1 MSVTL
6 EERLNAYG
14 PVLDRA
20 MADDLIERAADL
32 SSERARPR
40 RSSRQ
45 LIVAMVVVALACIAA
60 VGVALTGGHSSNS
73 TTATTTTVVTPTGE
87 HASQAAANA
96 ALLPLADLPA
106 GTLSQTPA
114 KPSNVSCTS
123 TPLVKKPRFFAI
135 ATYRLPRSTTRLN
148 DGVNIYAPGGAAQIM
163 RNVREQWN
171 CPVATDPN
179 HPDERWSVATLN
191 FPSIAPGQLSYR
203 ISAQLC
209 SAPRC
214 HDHDHGR
221 RTNPARELEQRLGV
235 DRRIDVGLDT
245 VAEPVR
251 CLTHRTRR
259 IGPIGLRGLC
269 TEGVDSRRVD
279 AWPDPAL
286 QRGRRGPYAEMSCV
300 SGGPDQLTRPLA

>member
-73 TTATTTTVVTPTGE
+73 TTAATTTVVTPEGE

-106 GTLSQTPA
+106 GTISQTPA

-123 TPLVKKPRFFAI
+123 EPLVKKPRFLAV
-135 ATYRLPRSTTRLN
+135 ATYLLPRSSTRLN
-148 DGVNIYAPGGAAQIM
+148 DGVSIYAPGGAAQTM

-179 HPDERWSVATLN
+179 HPDERWSVAKLN
-191 FPSIAPGQLSYR
+191 FPSIAPGQLSYGFQHSYAAQPGVTTT
-203 ISAQLC
+203 ITDDVLVLPVNSSSVLVLTAESTSNSTLPPNLSAA
-209 SAPRC
+209 SPT
-214 HDHDHGR
+214 G
-221 RTNPARELEQRLGV
+221 PGVV
-235 DRRIDVGLDT
+235 DRSAFENFARKAWT
-245 VAEPVR
+245 RAEST
-251 CLTHRTRR
+251 L
-259 IGPIGLRGLC
+259 
-269 TEGVDSRRVD
+269 
-279 AWPDPAL
+279 
-286 QRGRRGPYAEMSCV
+286 GR
-300 SGGPDQLTRPLA
+300 

>member
-45 LIVAMVVVALACIAA
+45 LIVAVVVVAVACIAA
-60 VGVALTGGHSSNS
+60 VGVALTEGHSSNS
-73 TTATTTTVVTPTGE
+73 TTATTTVVTPEGE

-123 TPLVKKPRFFAI
+123 TPLVKKPRFFAV
-135 ATYRLPRSTTRLN
+135 ATYLLPRSSTRLN
-148 DGVNIYAPGGAAQIM
+148 DGVNIYAPGGAAQTM

-179 HPDERWSVATLN
+179 FPDERWSVATLN
-191 FPSIAPGQLSYR
+191 FPSIAPGQLSYGFQHSYAAHPGVTTTITNDVLVLPVNSSSVLVLIAESTSNSTR
-203 ISAQLC
+203 PPNLAA
-209 SAPRC
+209 AP
-214 HDHDHGR
+214 
-221 RTNPARELEQRLGV
+221 P
-235 DRRIDVGLDT
+235 
-245 VAEPVR
+245 
-251 CLTHRTRR
+251 
-259 IGPIGLRGLC
+259 IGP
-269 TEGVDSRRVD
+269 GVADLSAFEDFARK
-279 AWPDPAL
+279 AWTRAEL
-286 QRGRRGPYAEMSCV
+286 TLGR
-300 SGGPDQLTRPLA
+300 